1 MASLHLSRLTPQQR
15 KDLVTRLHEAQG
27 GLCFICETA
36 IDVDVQGASL
46 DIDHVEPISLGG
58 KDDKTNFALTHDSC
72 NRSKQA
78 SDLRI
83 ARVLARFAHIQE
95 AVRAAE
101 SRGANLSDI
110 LSRYA
115 ARGTNSDSSSRTG
128 ASSTAMLKKRTTHC
142 GRRLCTPIRSVTSAT
157 SSQFCR
163 SRTYT
168 MTIGSTR
175 GILAP
180 TSQSSWLSFTE
191 AAHSFTS
198 RLVGSRR
205 EPFATQ

>member
-1 MASLHLSRLTPQQR
+1 M
-15 KDLVTRLHEAQG
+15 RLHEAQG

-36 IDVDVQGASL
+36 IDLDVQGASL

-58 KDDKTNFALTHDSC
+58 KDDETNFALTHDSC

-95 AVRAAE
+95 AVRFAE

-110 LSRYA
+110 LSRY
-115 ARGTNSDSSSRTG
+115 GGSRHELG
-128 ASSTAMLKKRTTHC
+128 FKLEDGRVIYSHAEEADNNC
-142 GRRLCTPIRSVTSAT
+142 VRRLCTPIRSATSAT
-157 SSQFCR
+157 SSRFCR

-191 AAHSFTS
+191 AAHSYTS

-205 EPFATQ
+205 EPVATQ